1 MLAVEGEQCLD
12 RNSEIIRALLAA
24 SLAIE
29 KKKGLCRR
37 AGTITQQFGVE

>member
-29 KKKGLCRR
+29 KKKDS
-37 AGTITQQFGVE
+37 AVAPAQ